1 MSFRRLTRGHVL
13 ALLGALLLLFAM
25 APDWYTDKVGEQD
38 RFIQHQIVPQ
48 LDRETT
54 PTQSQL
60 QLYAEF
66 AKRLDAQLTAWKAM
80 MATDLPA
87 LNKKIV
93 ASGVALIDPAAPG
106 PAPSVAGGG
115 RAAPREIDRDRF

>member
-1 MSFRRLTRGHVL
+1 MDAVEGQLVQVKLASSEGMLRFPTMLNEQLDSFRGSI
-13 ALLGALLLLFAM
+13 AS
-25 APDWYTDKVGEQD
+25 D
-38 RFIQHQIVPQ
+38 RP
-48 LDRETT
+48 

-66 AKRLDAQLTAWKAM
+66 ARRLDAQLTAWKAV

-87 LNKKIV
+87 LNKRIV
-93 ASGVALIDPAAPG
+93 ASGVSLIDPSAPG

-115 RAAPREIDRDRF
+115 RAPREIDRDRF